1 MTDRAVPEGAAAAV
15 PDAPS
20 PVPATGSILWRRMR
34 RQKLFVIGATVLLA
48 VLLAVVVLPLV
59 MDLQPNRSQM
69 RLRFRPPGLTHLF
82 GTDNFGRDLLARVI
96 VGAQISLV
104 VGFCTVFVTGV
115 LGTAIGLLAGYVR
128 WADNVIMRVMD
139 AMMAFPAVLLAI
151 AIAAALGPSLTNVMI
166 ALAVTYTPR
175 TARIMRA
182 SVLVVRELD
191 YVEAARASGA
201 GHLRLVFC
209 HILPN
214 CLSPLL
220 VQLTFI
226 FAYAILA
233 EAALSFLGI
242 GPPPPTPT
250 WGAIIADGRS
260 LVREAPWICLFPGLA
275 ISVTVLGI
283 NLIGDGLRD
292 ALDPRMRVET

>member
-1 MTDRAVPEGAAAAV
+1 MTDAAGTL
-15 PDAPS
+15 APAPTPRS
-20 PVPATGSILWRRMR
+20 VIWGQMR
-34 RQKLFVIGATVLLA
+34 RQKLFIIGAALLSIVVFA
-48 VLLAVVVLPLV
+48 VIVLPLV
-59 MDLQPNRSQM
+59 MDLQPTRSQM
-69 RLRFRPPGLTHLF
+69 QLRLRPPGWPHLF
-82 GTDNFGRDLLARVI
+82 GTDNFGRDLMARVI

-104 VGFCTVFVTGV
+104 VGFCTVLITGI
-115 LGTAIGLLAGYVR
+115 LGTLIGLWAGYVR
-128 WADNVIMRVMD
+128 WTDNVIMRVMD

-151 AIAAALGPSLTNVMI
+151 GIAAALGPSLTNVMI
-166 ALAVTYTPR
+166 ALGITYTPR
-175 TARIMRA
+175 TARIVRA

-191 YVEAARASGA
+191 YVEAARAAGA
-201 GHLRLVFC
+201 GHLRLVFR

-260 LVREAPWICLFPGLA
+260 LVREAPWICLFPGIA
-275 ISVTVLGI
+275 ISATVLGL

>member
-1 MTDRAVPEGAAAAV
+1 MTEAAAA
-15 PDAPS
+15 PTPA
-20 PVPATGSILWRRMR
+20 PATALWQRMR
-34 RQKLFVIGATVLLA
+34 QRKLFVVGLALLFA
-48 VLLAVVVLPLV
+48 VVLAVVVLPLV
-59 MDLQPNRSQM
+59 LDLQPNRSQM
-69 RLRFRPPGLTHLF
+69 RLRLRPPGLPHLF
-82 GTDNFGRDLLARVI
+82 GTDSFGRDLLARVI

-104 VGFCTVFVTGV
+104 VGFVTVLITGV

-128 WADNVIMRVMD
+128 RIDNVIMRVMD
-139 AMMAFPAVLLAI
+139 ALMAFPAVLLAI
-151 AIAAALGPSLTNVMI
+151 GIAAALGPSLGNVMI
-166 ALAVTYTPR
+166 ALGVTYTPR
-175 TARIMRA
+175 TARIVRA

-191 YVEAARASGA
+191 YVEAARAAGA
-201 GHLRLVFC
+201 GHLRMVFR

-260 LVREAPWICLFPGLA
+260 LIREAPWICLFPGLA
-275 ISVTVLGI
+275 ISATVLGL

-292 ALDPRMRVET
+292 AFDPRMRVET

>member
-1 MTDRAVPEGAAAAV
+1 MTDAAGTL
-15 PDAPS
+15 APAPTPRS
-20 PVPATGSILWRRMR
+20 VIWGQMR
-34 RQKLFVIGATVLLA
+34 RQKLFIIGAALLSIVVFA
-48 VLLAVVVLPLV
+48 VIVLPLV
-59 MDLQPNRSQM
+59 MDLQPTRSQM
-69 RLRFRPPGLTHLF
+69 RLRLRPPGWPHLF
-82 GTDNFGRDLLARVI
+82 GTDNFGRDLMARVI

-104 VGFCTVFVTGV
+104 VGFCTVLITGI
-115 LGTAIGLLAGYVR
+115 LGTLIGLWAGYVR
-128 WADNVIMRVMD
+128 WTDNVIMRVMD

-151 AIAAALGPSLTNVMI
+151 GIAAALGPSLTNVMI
-166 ALAVTYTPR
+166 ALGITYTPR
-175 TARIMRA
+175 TARIVRA

-191 YVEAARASGA
+191 YVEAARAAGA
-201 GHLRLVFC
+201 GHLRLVFR

-260 LVREAPWICLFPGLA
+260 LVREAPWICLFPGIA
-275 ISVTVLGI
+275 ISATVLGL

>member
-1 MTDRAVPEGAAAAV
+1 MTDVAVTL
-15 PDAPS
+15 AP
-20 PVPATGSILWRRMR
+20 PAKPRSIVWRRMR
-34 RQKLFVIGATVLLA
+34 RQKLFLVGAALLLAIVLA
-48 VLLAVVVLPLV
+48 VLVLPLV

-69 RLRFRPPGLTHLF
+69 RMRLRPPGLPHLF

-96 VGAQISLV
+96 VGAQISLM
-104 VGFCTVFVTGV
+104 VGFCTVLMTGV
-115 LGTAIGLLAGYVR
+115 LGTLIGLLAGYVR
-128 WADNVIMRVMD
+128 WTDNVIMRVMD

-166 ALAVTYTPR
+166 ALGITYTPR
-175 TARIMRA
+175 TARIVRA

-191 YVEAARASGA
+191 YVQAARAAGA
-201 GHLRLVFC
+201 NHLRLVFR

-214 CLSPLL
+214 CVSPLL

-260 LVREAPWICLFPGLA
+260 LIREAPWICLFPGLA
-275 ISVTVLGI
+275 ISTTVLGL

-292 ALDPRMRVET
+292 AFDPRMRVET

>member
-1 MTDRAVPEGAAAAV
+1 
-15 PDAPS
+15 
-20 PVPATGSILWRRMR
+20 MR
-34 RQKLFVIGATVLLA
+34 WT
-48 VLLAVVVLPLV
+48 
-59 MDLQPNRSQM
+59 
-69 RLRFRPPGLTHLF
+69 
-82 GTDNFGRDLLARVI
+82 
-96 VGAQISLV
+96 
-104 VGFCTVFVTGV
+104 
-115 LGTAIGLLAGYVR
+115 
-128 WADNVIMRVMD
+128 DNVIMRVMD

-151 AIAAALGPSLTNVMI
+151 AIAAALGPSLTNVML
-166 ALAVTYTPR
+166 ALGVTYTPR
-175 TARIMRA
+175 TARIVRA

-201 GHLRLVFC
+201 GHLRLVFR

-260 LVREAPWICLFPGLA
+260 LIREAPWLCLFPGLA
-275 ISVTVLGI
+275 ISATVLGL

-292 ALDPRMRVET
+292 AFDPRMQVET

>member
-1 MTDRAVPEGAAAAV
+1 
-15 PDAPS
+15 
-20 PVPATGSILWRRMR
+20 MR
-34 RQKLFVIGATVLLA
+34 RQKLFVVGATVLLT

-69 RLRFRPPGLTHLF
+69 RLRFRPPGLEHLF

-166 ALAVTYTPR
+166 ALAITYTPR

-275 ISVTVLGI
+275 ISVTVLGL

>member
-1 MTDRAVPEGAAAAV
+1 MTETAELSAPAGPDRAA
-15 PDAPS
+15 
-20 PVPATGSILWRRMR
+20 LWRRLLSR
-34 RQKLFVIGATVLLA
+34 KLVLIGGALLLIVIAAAILAPLL
-48 VLLAVVVLPLV
+48 L
-59 MDLQPNRSQM
+59 DLQPTRSQM
-69 RLRFRPPGLTHLF
+69 RVRLRAPSLTHWF
-82 GTDNFGRDLLARVI
+82 GTDNFGRDLFARVI

-104 VGFCTVFVTGV
+104 VGFATVAITGIA
-115 LGTAIGLLAGYVR
+115 GTLIGLLAGYVR
-128 WADNVIMRVMD
+128 RLDNAIMRAMD
-139 AMMAFPAVLLAI
+139 ALMAFPSVLLAI
-151 AIAAALGPSLTNVMI
+151 GIAAALGPSLVNVII
-166 ALAVTYTPR
+166 ALGVTYTPR
-175 TARIMRA
+175 TARIVRA
-182 SVLVVRELD
+182 SVLVVRELEFI
-191 YVEAARASGA
+191 EAARAAGA
-201 GHLRLVFC
+201 GHLRLVFR

-250 WGAIIADGRS
+250 WGAIIADGRT

-275 ISVTVLGI
+275 ISITVLGL

-292 ALDPRMRVET
+292 AFDPRMRVEQ

>member
-1 MTDRAVPEGAAAAV
+1 MTEAAAA
-15 PDAPS
+15 PTPAPAS
-20 PVPATGSILWRRMR
+20 ALWQRMR
-34 RQKLFVIGATVLLA
+34 QRKLFVVGLALLFA
-48 VLLAVVVLPLV
+48 VVLAVVLLPLV
-59 MDLQPNRSQM
+59 LDLQPNRSQM
-69 RLRFRPPGLTHLF
+69 RLRLRPPGLPHLF
-82 GTDNFGRDLLARVI
+82 GTDSFGRDLLARVI

-104 VGFCTVFVTGV
+104 VGFVTVLITGV

-128 WADNVIMRVMD
+128 RIDNVIMRVMD
-139 AMMAFPAVLLAI
+139 ALMAFPAVLLAI
-151 AIAAALGPSLTNVMI
+151 GIAAALGPSLGNVMI
-166 ALAVTYTPR
+166 ALGVTYTPR
-175 TARIMRA
+175 TARIVRA

-191 YVEAARASGA
+191 YVEAARAAGA
-201 GHLRLVFC
+201 GHLRMVFR

-260 LVREAPWICLFPGLA
+260 LIREAPWICLFPGLA
-275 ISVTVLGI
+275 ISATVLGL

-292 ALDPRMRVET
+292 AFDPRMRVET

>member
-1 MTDRAVPEGAAAAV
+1 MTDAAAMA
-15 PDAPS
+15 AP
-20 PVPATGSILWRRMR
+20 PGWLATLWRRMR
-34 RQKLFVIGATVLLA
+34 QQKLFVIGALMLLA
-48 VLLAVVVLPLV
+48 VLAAVTVLPLI

-69 RLRFRPPGLTHLF
+69 RMRFRPPGAAHLF

-96 VGAQISLV
+96 VGAQISLI
-104 VGFCTVFVTGV
+104 VGVCTVAITGV
-115 LGTAIGLLAGYVR
+115 LGTLIGLLSGYVR

-191 YVEAARASGA
+191 YVEAARAAGA
-201 GHLRLVFC
+201 GHLRLVFG

-250 WGAIIADGRS
+250 WGSIIADGRS
-260 LVREAPWICLFPGLA
+260 LIREAPWICLFPGLA
-275 ISVTVLGI
+275 ISITVLGL
-283 NLIGDGLRD
+283 NLVGDGLRD